1 MSVIQDIRDK
11 YAKWAV
17 VAIALSLIGFI
28 LMDAFTGRSNIFGNS
43 STTVGKINGK
53 SIDYVDFEKKVKNQE
68 EMARQQGQD
77 RGPEGRKEYI
87 DNVWNEEV
95 STKLV
100 TDETDELGIRVT
112 VKEMDD
118 YLFGSNPPQ
127 DLKQRFVDS
136 TTGGYDAFAAQQAIA
151 QMKRTAKPED
161 RAQFD
166 QYINALILNR
176 RFEKYNALLINSIY
190 IPKWLVEKQNS
201 DNSLVAKAAYVTV
214 PYSTIS
220 DSSIKITDD
229 EIKDYINKHKKLF
242 EVKEE
247 TRSIN
252 YVVFNAAP
260 SAADSNAAIT
270 FLESKRIAFDTTK
283 DYETFIRDN
292 NSPMGYYNSLVSK
305 KEMKQP
311 NKDAILSAPA
321 GTIFGPYIDP
331 GQNGSYA
338 VISKIL
344 EVRNIPDTVKV
355 RHILISTHQQDPQTG
370 LLTPVRDSAT
380 AKKITDSVR
389 SLLASGQPF
398 DSLVVKFSED
408 PGSKDKGGVY
418 ENVVANGRMTSKFN
432 DFIFTRSVGEVGVIQ
447 TEFGFHII
455 EVLSQKGS
463 TPAYKLAFLSAPIV
477 ASQETDNI
485 ANTAATNFAS
495 ESRSEKSFN
504 ENFSNKLQK
513 QGYTKLVATNI
524 HPNDFSIQSLGV
536 SRELV
541 KDIFEAKQGEVLQPQ
556 RVGEAYIV
564 AVVTGI
570 DEAGLQSVA
579 TARASVE
586 PMLRNKKKAE
596 QIRKKIGKVT
606 TLEAAATAVGQPV
619 ITADSLRFAGSN
631 TAMGFEFRLLG
642 AAFNP
647 DNKGKV
653 VPEVLEGQTGVYVL
667 RVDGVS
673 AIAGQNANLEETR
686 TMMRMQQ
693 RQSVNPVEGLK
704 TAADI
709 KDNRAKFF

>member
-1 MSVIQDIRDK
+1 MSLIQDIRDK

-28 LMDAFTGRSNIFGNS
+28 LMDAFTGRSNMFGNS

-53 SIDYVDFEKKVKNQE
+53 SIDYVDFEKKVKSQE
-68 EMARQQGQD
+68 DMARQQGQD
-77 RGPEGRKEYI
+77 RGPEARKEYI

-100 TDETDELGIRVT
+100 TDETDELGILVT

-127 DLKQRFVDS
+127 DLRQRFVDS
-136 TTGGYDAFAAQQAIA
+136 ATGGYDALAAQQAIA
-151 QMKRTAKPED
+151 QMKKTARPED

-166 QYINALILNR
+166 QYITALMLNR
-176 RFEKYNALLINSIY
+176 KFEKYNSLLVNSIY

-201 DNSLVAKAAYVTV
+201 DNSLVAKVGYVAV
-214 PYSTIS
+214 PYTTIP
-220 DSSIKITDD
+220 DSSIKISDD

-260 SAADSNAAIT
+260 SAKDTNDART
-270 FLESKRIAFDTTK
+270 FLESKRVAFDTAG
-283 DYETFIRDN
+283 DYETFLRDN
-292 NSPMGYYNSLVSK
+292 NSPMSFYDGFVSK
-305 KEMKQP
+305 SAMKQP
-311 NKDAILSAPA
+311 NKDAILSAPV
-321 GTIFGPYIDP
+321 GTVYGPYVDP
-331 GQNGSYA
+331 GQGGSYL
-338 VISKIL
+338 VFSKIL
-344 EVRNIPDTVKV
+344 AVRNTPDTVKV
-355 RHILISTHQQDPQTG
+355 RHILISTSQRDPQTG
-370 LLTPVRDSAT
+370 QLTPVRDSAD
-380 AKKITDSVR
+380 ARKLTDSVR
-389 SLLASGQPF
+389 SLLAAGQSF

-418 ENVVANGRMTSKFN
+418 EGVTSGQMTSEFN
-432 DFIFTRSVGEVGVIQ
+432 DYIFTNPVGKVGVVK
-447 TEFGFHII
+447 TEFGFHIL

-463 TPAYKLAFLSAPIV
+463 SQAYKIAYFSTPIV
-477 ASQETDNI
+477 ASQETDNV
-485 ANTAATNFAS
+485 ANTEATNFAS

-504 ENFSNKLQK
+504 DNFANKLQK
-513 QGYTKLVATNI
+513 KGYTKLVAANI
-524 HPNDFSIQSLGV
+524 HPNDFNIQSLGV

-541 KDIFEAKQGEVLQPQ
+541 KEIFEAKKGDVLQPQ
-556 RVGEAYIV
+556 RVGEAYVV
-564 AVVTGI
+564 AVVTGV

-586 PMLRNKKKAE
+586 PVLRNKKKAE

-619 ITADSLRFAGSN
+619 QTADSLRFAGSN
-631 TAMGFEFRLLG
+631 SALGFEFRLTG
-642 AAFNP
+642 ASFNP
-647 DNKGKV
+647 DNKGKI
-653 VPEVLEGQTGVYVL
+653 VPEAIEGQAGVYVL
-667 RVDGVS
+667 RVDAVS
-673 AIAGQNANLEETR
+673 AIASPANVEEQR

-693 RQSVNPVEGLK
+693 RQSVNPIEGLK
-704 TAADI
+704 AAADI
-709 KDNRAKFF
+709 KDYRAKFF

>member
-28 LMDAFTGRSNIFGNS
+28 LMDAFTGRSNMFGNS

-53 SIDYVDFEKKVKNQE
+53 KLDYVDFEKKVKNQE
-68 EMARQQGQD
+68 DMARQQGQE
-77 RGPEGRKEYI
+77 RGPEARKEYI

-100 TDETDELGIRVT
+100 NDETDELGIRVT

-136 TTGGYDAFAAQQAIA
+136 ATGGYDAVAAQQAIA
-151 QMKRTAKPED
+151 QMKRTARPED

-166 QYINALILNR
+166 QYINALMLNR
-176 RFEKYNALLINSIY
+176 KFEKYNSLLINSVY

-201 DNSLVAKAAYVTV
+201 DNSLVAKTAYVTV
-214 PYSTIS
+214 PYSTIA
-220 DSSIKITDD
+220 DSTIKISDD

-247 TRSIN
+247 TRTVN

-260 SAADSNAAIT
+260 NAKDSNDART
-270 FLESKRIAFDTTK
+270 FLESKRVAFDTAK
-283 DYETFIRDN
+283 DYEAFLRDN
-292 NSPMGYYNSLVSK
+292 NSPMSFYDGFVSK
-305 KEMKQP
+305 NAMKQP
-311 NKDAILSAPA
+311 NKDAILSAPV
-321 GTIFGPYIDP
+321 GTVYGPYVDP
-331 GQNGSYA
+331 GQGGSYF
-338 VISKIL
+338 VMSKIL
-344 EVRNIPDTVKV
+344 AVRNTPDTVKV
-355 RHILISTHQQDPQTG
+355 RHILISTTQRDPQTG
-370 LLTPVRDSAT
+370 QMTPVRDSAD
-380 AKKITDSVR
+380 ARKLTDSVR
-389 SLLASGQPF
+389 SLLAAGQSF

-408 PGSKDKGGVY
+408 PGSKETGGVY
-418 ENVVANGRMTSKFN
+418 DNVTSGQMTSEFN
-432 DFIFTRSVGEVGVIQ
+432 DYIFTNPVGKVGVVK
-447 TEFGFHII
+447 TEFGYHIL

-463 TPAYKLAFLSAPIV
+463 SQSYKIAYFSTPITS
-477 ASQETDNI
+477 SQETDNI
-485 ANTAATNFAS
+485 ANTEATNFAS
-495 ESRSEKSFN
+495 ESRSEKAFN
-504 ENFSNKLQK
+504 DNFANKLQK
-513 QGYTKLVATNI
+513 KGYTKLVATNI
-524 HPNDFSIQSLGV
+524 HPNDFTIQSLGV

-541 KDIFEAKQGEVLQPQ
+541 KEIFEAKQGDVLQPQ
-556 RVGEAYIV
+556 RVGEAYVV

-579 TARASVE
+579 TARPVVE
-586 PMLRNKKKAE
+586 PALRNKKKAE
-596 QIRKKIGKVT
+596 QIRKKIGKIT

-619 ITADSLRFAGSN
+619 ITADSLRFSGGNNAL
-631 TAMGFEFRLLG
+631 GFEFRLTG

-653 VPEVLEGQTGVYVL
+653 VPEVIEGQAGVYVL
-667 RVDGVS
+667 RVDAVS
-673 AIAGQNANLEETR
+673 AVASQTANVEEQR

-693 RQSVNPVEGLK
+693 RQSVNPIEGLK
-704 TAADI
+704 AAADI
-709 KDNRAKFF
+709 KDYRAKFF